1 MTSQAALFAFVALL
15 GAAVQLAA
23 LALLVALGIPELPAF
38 PLAWLIAWA
47 HNFAWHR
54 GLVFRGGTRSARG
67 QGVRSLTAAL
77 AGLVIQT
84 AVFAALSAL
93 VPLLAAGA
101 IAAACSLPTTFLL
114 SRLWA
119 FDHVHPA

>member
-1 MTSQAALFAFVALL
+1 MTSQAALFALVALL
-15 GAAVQLAA
+15 GGAVQLAA
-23 LALLVALGIPELPAF
+23 LALLVALGIGELAAF
-38 PLAWLIAWA
+38 PLAWLVAWL

-67 QGVRSLTAAL
+67 QGARSLATAL

-84 AVFAALSAL
+84 AAFAALSAL
-93 VPLLAAGA
+93 MPLLAAGA

-119 FDHVHPA
+119 FDRAHPA

>member
-15 GAAVQLAA
+15 GGAVQLAA

-38 PLAWLIAWA
+38 PLAWLIAWS

-54 GLVFRGGTRSARG
+54 GLVFRGGTRSAG
-67 QGVRSLTAAL
+67 AQGVRSLVAAV
-77 AGLVIQT
+77 AGLVVQT
-84 AVFAALSAL
+84 GLFTALS
-93 VPLLAAGA
+93 PLLPLLVAGA
-101 IAAACSLPTTFLL
+101 IAAACSLPTSFLL

-119 FDHVHPA
+119 FDQTRPA